1 MKEQRLCNSRA
12 QSLDIMVLKILA
24 EGNNEGGR
32 EGRRRE
38 GERKEGERDRGVQLS
53 R

>member
-24 EGNNEGGR
+24 EGNNE
-32 EGRRRE
+32 EGRV
-38 GERKEGERDRGVQLS
+38 RGAEVYNFPDKSELFL
-53 R
+53 